1 MLIAQIS
8 DLHLGFGGP
17 DTEDKNTE
25 RFKDILYNLESLSVK
40 PDLLLLTG
48 DLVEIGNNW
57 AYSRVRE
64 LCDTLDI
71 PTYCAMG
78 NHDDRSVFED
88 IFKTRLFENGFL
100 NYVIDDFDLR
110 IIVVDTLEP
119 GRHGAGFCKTRE
131 DWLAKH
137 LAEQPYR
144 PTLIVMHHPPIETG
158 IGWLTASPEDDW
170 VKRFS
175 KAISGHNNIVQIIA
189 GHIHRNMF
197 QRFQDTVVSVSHAVA
212 PSVSLDL
219 RPVDPE
225 TPDGRVLLSDA
236 TGGYCLHHW
245 NGGVLTTHII
255 HVPTGEPIVKYDEDH
270 AWIVNHTLDLN

>member
-78 NHDDRSVFED
+78 
-88 IFKTRLFENGFL
+88 
-100 NYVIDDFDLR
+100 
-110 IIVVDTLEP
+110 
-119 GRHGAGFCKTRE
+119 
-131 DWLAKH
+131 
-137 LAEQPYR
+137 
-144 PTLIVMHHPPIETG
+144 
-158 IGWLTASPEDDW
+158 
-170 VKRFS
+170 
-175 KAISGHNNIVQIIA
+175 
-189 GHIHRNMF
+189 
-197 QRFQDTVVSVSHAVA
+197 
-212 PSVSLDL
+212 
-219 RPVDPE
+219 
-225 TPDGRVLLSDA
+225 
-236 TGGYCLHHW
+236 GY
-245 NGGVLTTHII
+245 
-255 HVPTGEPIVKYDEDH
+255 
-270 AWIVNHTLDLN
+270 A